1 MSCAGSYK
9 HLCFFPASRDLRLA
23 NADGAHDTSS
33 LFSCAPLTLSQSS
46 RCLMCFKR
54 FLFCFPQAIT
64 HAYNPLLTPSAC
76 SSHDFNARNYNQV
89 SIVVWDKDTNK
100 EDDKMGTASLI
111 VHANGDGHG
120 EVGDTQSYGTLCRL
134 GFQRNCNVFELWMD
148 FARRW
153 DSERPRHCLC

>member
-9 HLCFFPASRDLRLA
+9 LLCFFRASRDLGLA
-23 NADGAHDTSS
+23 NADGAHDN
-33 LFSCAPLTLSQSS
+33 LFSCTSLTLSQSS
-46 RCLMCFKR
+46 RFLMCFKG

-64 HAYNPLLTPSAC
+64 HAFNPLLTPSAC
-76 SSHDFNARNYNQV
+76 SSHDFNVRNCNQV

-120 EVGDTQSYGTLCRL
+120 EVSDTQSYDT
-134 GFQRNCNVFELWMD
+134 
-148 FARRW
+148 
-153 DSERPRHCLC
+153 